1 MRTVIVLLGASALL
15 STGCSS
21 DPAPVPAET
30 SSTPSPRTVTLSVVA
45 QAERAY
51 GEDVGRFTLPPGTT
65 ELTVTTSC
73 TTTDD
78 GVSRPRVTFVID
90 TGTPGDAVLTSV
102 QKCGG
107 TENTASTSIGPDVP
121 STLTYRVT
129 PSDPLGISWRLS
141 VAAGS

>member
-1 MRTVIVLLGASALL
+1 MRTVIALLGASALL
-15 STGCSS
+15 SAGCSS
-21 DPAPVPAET
+21 DPTPVPAET
-30 SSTPSPRTVTLSVVA
+30 TSTPSPRSASLAVIT

-51 GEDVGRFTLPPGTT
+51 GEDVGQFTLPPGTT
-65 ELTVTTSC
+65 ELNVTSSC

-90 TGTPGDAVLTSV
+90 TGTPGEAVLRSV
-102 QKCGG
+102 QRCGD
-107 TENTASTSIGPDVP
+107 TEITASTSIRPDVP

-129 PSDPLGISWRLS
+129 PSDPLGISWKLS